1 MRLLL
6 RWIASAVAVAVAV
19 RLVEG
24 IRLEGGTE
32 AFLGVALILGL
43 VNALVRP
50 ILSFL
55 SCGLIFLTLGLFLLV
70 INAAMLMLTEAMAQ
84 ALGMQFYIDDF
95 ASALL
100 GSIIISVISY
110 FASLLINEA
119 R

>member
-1 MRLLL
+1 M
-6 RWIASAVAVAVAV
+6 
-19 RLVEG
+19 
-24 IRLEGGTE
+24 EGGTE

-110 FASLLINEA
+110 FASLLINES